1 MLRKTLIAT
10 TLAGLGTPAAIA
22 AELAKDETLAP
33 VVVTSQPFQDR
44 TELDMTQP
52 ATVLRGDSL
61 RRNQTTNLGDTLDT
75 ELGVQSSG
83 FAAGS
88 GRPIIRGLDGAR
100 VQVLNNGLGVSDVS
114 TISPDHQVTADPF
127 SAQQIEILRGPA
139 TILYGGAVGGVV
151 NVVSNA
157 IPSRRVEG
165 LKGLAEFVTQS
176 VDNEVGYRARADGGN
191 GPFQFNLN
199 GFIRNTSDYS
209 IPGAVIQGDPFAGRG
224 TLPNS
229 FTRSS
234 FGSGGVSY
242 VGERGFLGVNA
253 NVLSSR
259 YGLPGPELA
268 SIDLDQS
275 RYEAAGAVDDP
286 LPGLR
291 EGRLKFQY
299 NDYRHNEVEPSGEV
313 ATTFRNKAYEGRLET
328 RHRPIAGFDGVV
340 GVQYLYRDFSA
351 VGEES
356 FIQPVNQQG
365 TGIFVVE
372 QYDLDARWRLD
383 LGTRIDI
390 VEYKP
395 NADSTI
401 EARSFSPFSIS
412 GGLLWQ
418 FADGY
423 NAALTLARAQRA
435 PQIEELYPDG
445 PHPATATFDVGDQ
458 RLKTETANNID
469 LTFRKVA
476 GPWQWSGTAYYT
488 YFNDY
493 IFGAFVPGPDGLPV
507 RVNEEG
513 EVDPEGEFRLQRF
526 AQASSAKFKGL
537 EGQVS
542 YRPITPLVLRVFGDV
557 THATISTN
565 IGTVDAPRIGPGRLG
580 FDANYKQGPWGAYLL
595 MLGVS
600 RQTRV
605 APLETETPGYVRLDA
620 EVSYTLS
627 PGVFGPVTLYVAGRN
642 LLDQDIRFAT
652 SYTKAFAPQPGRSF
666 LVGLRAQF

>member
-10 TLAGLGTPAAIA
+10 ALAGLGAQSVSA
-22 AELAKDETLAP
+22 AEPAKEETLAP

-44 TELDMTQP
+44 SELEMTQP
-52 ATVLRGDSL
+52 ATVLRGANL
-61 RRNQTTNLGDTLDT
+61 RRNQSTNLGDTLDT

-114 TISPDHQVTADPF
+114 TISPDHQVTADPY

-157 IPSRRVEG
+157 IPSRRVDG
-165 LKGLAEFVTQS
+165 LTGLAEVVTQT
-176 VDNEVGYRARADGGN
+176 VNNEIGGRARVEGGN
-191 GPFQFNLN
+191 GPFQFGLN
-199 GFIRNTSDYS
+199 GFIRNTSDYN
-209 IPGAVIQGDPFAGRG
+209 IPGPVIQGSPFSGRG

-229 FTRSS
+229 ATHSS

-242 VGERGFLGVNA
+242 VGDRGFLGVNA
-253 NVLSSR
+253 NVLNSN
-259 YGLPGPELA
+259 YGIPGPERA
-268 SIDLDQS
+268 TIDLTQS
-275 RYEAAGAVDDP
+275 RYEMAGALDDP

-291 EGRLKFQY
+291 NGRIKVQY
-299 NDYRHNEVEPSGEV
+299 NDYRHNEVEATGEV

-328 RHRPIAGFDGVV
+328 QHQPIAGFDGVL
-340 GVQYLYRDFSA
+340 GLQYVYRDFSA
-351 VGEES
+351 VGEET

-365 TGIFVVE
+365 TGLFVVE
-372 QYDLDARWRLD
+372 QYNLNDRWRLD
-383 LGTRIDI
+383 LGTRLDI

-395 NADSTI
+395 NSEPTNVRG
-401 EARSFSPFSIS
+401 RSFSPFSIS
-412 GGLLWQ
+412 GGALWR

-423 NAALTLARAQRA
+423 NAGMTLSRNQRA

-445 PHPATATFDVGDQ
+445 AHPATATFDVGDE
-458 RLKTETANNID
+458 RLKTETANNVD
-469 LTFRKVA
+469 VTFRKISGA
-476 GPWQWSGTAYYT
+476 WQWSGTAYYT

-493 IFGAFVPGPDGLPV
+493 IFGSFVPGLDGRPI
-507 RVNEEG
+507 RVNGEG
-513 EVDPEGEFRLQRF
+513 EVEPDGEFLLQKF
-526 AQASSAKFKGL
+526 AQANSAKFKGL

-542 YRPITPLVLRVFGDV
+542 YRPITPLTVRVFGDV
-557 THATISTN
+557 THATIGS
-565 IGTVDAPRIGPGRLG
+565 VDAPRIGPGRLG
-580 FDANYKQGPWGAYLL
+580 VDTNFRQGPWGAYLL
-595 MLGVS
+595 MLGVF

-620 EVSYTLS
+620 EVSYTLA
-627 PGVFGPVTLYVAGRN
+627 GETFGPVTLYVAGRN

-666 LVGLRAQF
+666 LVGLKAQF

>member
-10 TLAGLGTPAAIA
+10 ALAGLGATSVDA
-22 AELAKDETLAP
+22 AEPAKEETLAP
-33 VVVTSQPFQDR
+33 VVVTAQPFQDR
-44 TELDMTQP
+44 DELTMTQP
-52 ATVLRGDSL
+52 ATVLRGANL
-61 RRNQTTNLGDTLDT
+61 RRNQSTNLGDTLDT

-100 VQVLNNGLGVSDVS
+100 VQVLNNGLGTSDVS

-127 SAQQIEILRGPA
+127 SAQQIEVLRGPA

-151 NVVSNA
+151 NVVSSA

-165 LKGLAEFVTQS
+165 LTGLGEFVTQS
-176 VDNEVGYRARADGGN
+176 VNNEIGYRARADGGN
-191 GPFQFNLN
+191 GPFQFGLG
-199 GFIRNTSDYS
+199 GFVRNTSDYS
-209 IPGAVIQGDPFAGRG
+209 IPGPVVQGDPLSGRG

-242 VGERGFLGVNA
+242 VGDRGFLGVNV
-253 NVLSSR
+253 NVLNSR

-268 SIDLDQS
+268 TIDLAQT
-275 RYEAAGAVDDP
+275 RYELAGAVDDP

-291 EGRLKFQY
+291 NGRLKFAY
-299 NDYRHNEVEPSGEV
+299 NDYRHNEVEATGEV
-313 ATTFRNKAYEGRLET
+313 ATTFRNKAYEGRLESQ
-328 RHRPIAGFDGVV
+328 HQEIAGFDGVF

-356 FIQPVNQQG
+356 FIQPVNQQS
-365 TGIFVVE
+365 TGVFLVE
-372 QYDLDARWRLD
+372 QYNLNERWRID

-390 VEYKP
+390 VDYKP
-395 NADSTI
+395 NAESTI
-401 EARSFSPFSIS
+401 VGRSFSPFSLS
-412 GGLLWQ
+412 GGLLWK
-418 FADGY
+418 FADDY
-423 NAALTLARAQRA
+423 NAGLTLSRNQRA

-445 PHPATATFDVGDQ
+445 PHPATATFDVGDN

-469 LTFRKVA
+469 VTFRKIA
-476 GPWQWSGTAYYT
+476 GAWQWSGTAYYT
-488 YFNDY
+488 YFNDF
-493 IFGAFVPGPDGLPV
+493 IFGSFVPSGDGGPV
-507 RVNEEG
+507 RVNDEG
-513 EVDPEGEFRLQRF
+513 VPEPDGEFLLQQF

-537 EGQVS
+537 EGQLS

-557 THATISTN
+557 THATISSVN
-565 IGTVDAPRIGPGRLG
+565 APRIGPSRLG
-580 FDANYKQGPWGAYLL
+580 FDANFKQGPWGAYLL
-595 MLGVS
+595 MLNAF

-627 PGVFGPVTLYVAGRN
+627 SEPFGPVTLYVAGRN